1 LNSLSNSIN
10 LYFSMIAIPIG
21 LVLNLLT
28 IITFSRQKL
37 RVSSTMSVFYI
48 SLAIYDCLSLG
59 NSILFVQMLPSL
71 GVKIVN
77 FSDVLCKLGN
87 VWRKIATQCP
97 SWVQLIMTFDRFRCV
112 VYPRRFKFMEN
123 KRKLIALLVS
133 LFFVILLINSAYLGY
148 FIYPQTTTKTQFDP
162 NTNITIN
169 KTTFSLNCT
178 ASAELA
184 LIADVLNVIMRSYL
198 PFSLMLVLN
207 ISMTKRFLASKKN
220 SLRNKS
226 LRREYVF
233 TLTVFGINVLFFI
246 LYTPWS
252 VYYVLNRVAQSLS
265 SWQTPFITA
274 QLNLFQSI
282 AFCIAYCNNMTLF
295 LINIIFNSSF
305 RREFCLMLCLVKPR
319 SSYFDTSSASAQR
332 GHSHTNL
339 SRTL

>member
-1 LNSLSNSIN
+1 MSDNKEYIAYLNSLANSIN

-37 RVSSTMSVFYI
+37 RVSSTMSIFYI

-77 FSDVLCKLGN
+77 FSELLCKLGN

-112 VYPRRFKFMEN
+112 VYPHRFKFLED

-133 LFFVILLINSAYLGY
+133 LFFVIFLINSAYLAY
-148 FIYPQTTTKTQFDP
+148 YIYLKPTTKTLFDP
-162 NTNITIN
+162 NTNTSIN
-169 KTTFSLNCT
+169 KTTFSLSCT
-178 ASAELA
+178 ASADLA
-184 LIADVLNVIMRSYL
+184 LITDITNVIMRSYL
-198 PFSLMLVLN
+198 PFSLMLIFN

-226 LRREYVF
+226 RICVHTHCFRNKLA
-233 TLTVFGINVLFFI
+233 LFHP
-246 LYTPWS
+246 LYTL
-252 VYYVLNRVAQSLS
+252 VGLLRALS
-265 SWQTPFITA
+265 D
-274 QLNLFQSI
+274 
-282 AFCIAYCNNMTLF
+282 C
-295 LINIIFNSSF
+295 
-305 RREFCLMLCLVKPR
+305 
-319 SSYFDTSSASAQR
+319 
-332 GHSHTNL
+332 
-339 SRTL
+339 